1 VLSMLP
7 CSYSS
12 SSFARRPRTPR
23 RAQHPDQDHAS
34 PMSTPETTAA
44 MQPRELTPRAEN
56 RLSALLSATPDAVV
70 LIDGRGIIESF
81 NPGAERIFGYRAEEV
96 IGRNIALLMP
106 APFGASHDDYI
117 RRYRQTGEARF
128 MLAPR
133 EVEACRKDGTTFPAE
148 VSVGQVEGDTAP
160 GFIGI
165 IRDISERMAAE
176 ARLHRVEANLLTAQ
190 ALAHVGS
197 FEGDWPEARVNFW
210 SDEFFRI
217 VGVDPDRPPLSPAQ
231 FVQRFAHPEDRQRVE
246 ARLAED
252 THKTSGGGELEY
264 RIIRPDGTIRHIQ
277 TIYQIVADPLT
288 GSRRIQ
294 GTILD
299 QTFRRH
305 AEEALRRE
313 RDRAQRYLDLVNVM
327 VIAVDRSGRI
337 TLVNRKACELFGY
350 PEHEMLGK
358 DFFAACQPPGFAG
371 RSRILFEEALAGRE
385 SGFSLLEG
393 PVLTRDGHT
402 RRVFWRN
409 QFLRD
414 EYGQI
419 NGVLSAG
426 EDVTEQRETE
436 AQLRQAEEE
445 LRLIFRR
452 APVGMATLSAAHEI
466 DGHYLSVNQAL
477 CNMLGYTEGELLARS
492 VREVTPLED
501 VAETVR
507 QFRLLLSGSETV
519 KYNKRF
525 IHKDGSVVHALVN
538 LSLIVDHD
546 GRPSLIISQILDRTD
561 VVHAEMEARKQRERL
576 AHVARLGTLGE
587 MAAGIAHELNQPLAA
602 IANYTQACQRLL
614 AAGDMDPEELGQV
627 LGRVTA
633 QARRAGDVIQRLR
646 AFVRRHTPDRRHRD
660 ANELI
665 QEILPLVEMD
675 CRSHEVDLQ
684 LELQQ
689 ALPRVQVDGIQ
700 LQQVLLNLTR
710 NAVEAMNACNP
721 ETRRLL
727 IRTGALGEEL
737 VEIAVEDAGPG
748 VPDTLKDQ
756 LFEPFFTT
764 KPEGMGLGLSLS
776 RSIIEAHGGSLRY
789 DSGPGD
795 GSVFRIGLPTAPEEG

>member
-1 VLSMLP
+1 MNS
-7 CSYSS
+7 
-12 SSFARRPRTPR
+12 RDTPT
-23 RAQHPDQDHAS
+23 AS
-34 PMSTPETTAA
+34 PT
-44 MQPRELTPRAEN
+44 RKDIPRAEY
-56 RLSALLSATPDAVV
+56 RLSALLDATPDAVI
-70 LIDGRGIIESF
+70 LINGDGVIESF
-81 NPGAERIFGYRAEEV
+81 NPGAERVFGYSAAEIV
-96 IGRNIALLMP
+96 GRNVALLMP
-106 APFGASHDDYI
+106 TPFRAGHDGYI
-117 RRYRQTGEARF
+117 QRYQQTGEARF

-133 EVEACRKDGTTFPAE
+133 EVEACRKDGTVFPAE
-148 VSVGQVEGDTAP
+148 VSVGRVGDEGTTS
-160 GFIGI
+160 FIGI
-165 IRDISERMAAE
+165 IRDISARIAAE
-176 ARLHRVEANLLTAQ
+176 ARLHQVEANLLTAQ

-197 FEGDWPEARVNFW
+197 FEGDWPESRSNFW

-217 VGVDPDRPPLSPAQ
+217 VGLDPDTQALGPAE
-231 FVQRFAHPEDRQRVE
+231 FVRRFAHPQDRDRVE

-252 THKTSGGGELEY
+252 ARKTSGGGELEY
-264 RIIRPDGTIRHIQ
+264 RIVRPDGTVRHIQ
-277 TIYQIVADPLT
+277 TIYQIVTNPMS
-288 GSRRIQ
+288 GERRIQ

-327 VIAVDRSGRI
+327 IIAMDRSGRI

-350 PEHEMLGK
+350 PEHELLGK

-385 SGFSLLEG
+385 ESFSLMEG
-393 PVLTRDGHT
+393 PITTRDGHH

-414 EYGQI
+414 DSGRV

-436 AQLRQAEEE
+436 SQLRQAEEE

-452 APVGMATLSAAHEI
+452 APVGMATLAAAHEI
-466 DGHYLSVNQAL
+466 DGRYLSVNQAL
-477 CNMLGYTEGELLARS
+477 CNMLGYTEGELLSRS
-492 VREVTPLED
+492 VRDVTPPED
-501 VAETVR
+501 IGETQR
-507 QFRLLLSGSETV
+507 HFQLLLTGGDTV
-519 KYNKRF
+519 KYDKRF
-525 IHKDGSVVHALVN
+525 LHKDGSIVHALVN
-538 LSLIVDHD
+538 LSLISDHD
-546 GRPSLIISQILDRTD
+546 GRPLLIVSQILDRTD
-561 VVHAEMEARKQRERL
+561 VVQAEMEARKQRERL

-614 AAGDMDPEELGQV
+614 AAGDMEPDELGQV

-633 QARRAGDVIQRLR
+633 QARRAGDVIHRLR

-675 CRSHEVDLQ
+675 CRAHEVE
-684 LELQQ
+684 LELAFQVD
-689 ALPRVQVDGIQ
+689 LPKVQVDGIQ

-710 NAVEAMNACNP
+710 NAVEAMNAVEA
-721 ETRRLL
+721 ETRRLVV
-727 IRTGALGEEL
+727 RTVALNEDEVEL
-737 VEIAVEDAGPG
+737 AVEDTGPG
-748 VPDTLKDQ
+748 VADGLREQ

-776 RSIIEAHGGSLRY
+776 RSIIEAHGGTLRY
-789 DSGPGD
+789 DSGTEK
-795 GSVFRIGLPTAPEEG
+795 GSVFRIRLPTAPEEE

>member
-1 VLSMLP
+1 MNS
-7 CSYSS
+7 
-12 SSFARRPRTPR
+12 R
-23 RAQHPDQDHAS
+23 
-34 PMSTPETTAA
+34 ETSVIPGDATE
-44 MQPRELTPRAEN
+44 QRRAEN
-56 RLSALLSATPDAVV
+56 KLAALLNATPDAVV
-70 LIDGRGIIESF
+70 LIDGDGIIESF
-81 NPGAERIFGYRAEEV
+81 NAGAERVFGYRAGEIV
-96 IGRNIALLMP
+96 GKNIALLMP
-106 APFGASHDDYI
+106 TPFRANHDDYI
-117 RRYRQTGEARF
+117 RRYQRTGEARF

-133 EVEACRKDGTTFPAE
+133 EVEACRKDGTVFPAE
-148 VSVGQVEGDTAP
+148 VSVGQVDSAGAP
-160 GFIGI
+160 SFIGI
-165 IRDISERMAAE
+165 IRDISERVAAE
-176 ARLHRVEANLLTAQ
+176 VRLHQVETNLLTAQ

-197 FEGDWPEARVNFW
+197 FEGDWPEAGANFW
-210 SDEFFRI
+210 SDEFYRI
-217 VGVDPDRPPLSPAQ
+217 VGLDPAERSMAPGE
-231 FVQRFAHPEDRQRVE
+231 FVRRFAHPEDRERVE
-246 ARLAED
+246 ARLAAD
-252 THKTSGGGELEY
+252 AKKTSGGGELEY

-277 TIYQIVADPLT
+277 TIYQIVTNPKT
-288 GSRRIQ
+288 GAHRIQ

-327 VIAVDRSGRI
+327 IIAVDRSGRI
-337 TLVNRKACELFGY
+337 TLVNRKGCELFGY
-350 PEHEMLGK
+350 PEHELLGK
-358 DFFAACQPPGFAG
+358 DFFATCQPPGFAG
-371 RSRILFEEALAGRE
+371 RSRILFEEALAGQE
-385 SGFSLLEG
+385 SSFSLLEG

-414 EYGQI
+414 EFGRI

-436 AQLRQAEEE
+436 LQLRQAEEE

-492 VREVTPLED
+492 VRDVTPPED
-501 VAETVR
+501 IAATLHHFE
-507 QFRLLLSGSETV
+507 LLLSGTDTV
-519 KYNKRF
+519 KYEKRF
-525 IHKDGSVVHALVN
+525 IHKDGSIVHALVH
-538 LSLIVDHD
+538 LSVIADHA
-546 GRPSLIISQILDRTD
+546 GKPLLVISQILDRTD

-602 IANYTQACQRLL
+602 IANYTQACQRLM
-614 AAGDMDPEELGQV
+614 AAGDMDAEELGQV

-646 AFVRRHTPDRRHRD
+646 AFVRRHTPDRRNRN

-675 CRSHEVDLQ
+675 CRSHEVELTLEFQPDL
-684 LELQQ
+684 
-689 ALPRVQVDGIQ
+689 PKVQVDGIQ

-710 NAVEAMNACNP
+710 NAVEAMNAC
-721 ETRRLL
+721 ERGERRLL
-727 IRTGALGEEL
+727 VRTRALNEDEVEL
-737 VEIAVEDAGPG
+737 AVEDSGPG
-748 VPDTLKDQ
+748 VADSMLEQ

-776 RSIIEAHGGSLRY
+776 RSIIEAHGGTLRY
-789 DSGPGD
+789 DSQPEC
-795 GSVFRIGLPTAPEEG
+795 GSTFRITLPTAPEEE

>member
-1 VLSMLP
+1 MNIRDSKPATAV
-7 CSYSS
+7 
-12 SSFARRPRTPR
+12 
-23 RAQHPDQDHAS
+23 QHPDG
-34 PMSTPETTAA
+34 
-44 MQPRELTPRAEN
+44 RAES
-56 RLSALLSATPDAVV
+56 RLAALLDATPDAVV
-70 LIDGRGIIESF
+70 LIDGEGIIESF
-81 NPGAERIFGYRAEEV
+81 NAGAERVFGYRASEIV
-96 IGRNIALLMP
+96 GRNISLLMP
-106 APFGASHDDYI
+106 TPFRVNHDDYI
-117 RRYRQTGEARF
+117 KRYQQTGEARF

-133 EVEACRKDGTTFPAE
+133 EVEACRKDGSTFPAE
-148 VSVGQVEGDTAP
+148 VSVGQVEGEGMAS
-160 GFIGI
+160 FIGI
-165 IRDISERMAAE
+165 VRDISARVAAE
-176 ARLHRVEANLLTAQ
+176 ARLHRVETNLLTAQ

-197 FEGDWPEARVNFW
+197 FEGDWPEAGANFW
-210 SDEFFRI
+210 SDEFYRI
-217 VGVDPDRPPLSPAQ
+217 VGLDPDQPTMGPGEFAR
-231 FVQRFAHPEDRQRVE
+231 RFAHPDDLERVE

-252 THKTSGGGELEY
+252 MKKFSGGGELEY
-264 RIIRPDGTIRHIQ
+264 RIIRPDGTVRHIQ
-277 TIYQIVADPLT
+277 TIYQIVTDELR
-288 GSRRIQ
+288 GGCRIQ

-327 VIAVDRSGRI
+327 IIAVDRSGRI

-350 PEHEMLGK
+350 PEHELLGK

-371 RSRILFEEALAGRE
+371 RSRILFEEALAGQE

-393 PVLTRDGHT
+393 PVLTRNGHT

-414 EYGQI
+414 ERGRI

-436 AQLRQAEEE
+436 LQLRQAEEE

-466 DGHYLSVNQAL
+466 DGRYLSVNEAL

-492 VREVTPLED
+492 VRDVTPPEEIDDTLHHFH
-501 VAETVR
+501 V
-507 QFRLLLSGSETV
+507 LLGGTDTV
-519 KYNKRF
+519 KYDKRF
-525 IHKDGSVVHALVN
+525 IHKNGSIVHALVH
-538 LSLIVDHD
+538 LSVIADHE
-546 GRPSLIISQILDRTD
+546 GKPLLIISQILDRTD
-561 VVHAEMEARKQRERL
+561 VVLAEVEARKQRERL

-602 IANYTQACQRLL
+602 IANYTQACQRLM
-614 AAGDMDPEELGQV
+614 AAGDMDAEELGQV

-646 AFVRRHTPDRRHRD
+646 AFVRRHTPDRRNRD
-660 ANELI
+660 AKELI

-675 CRSHEVDLQ
+675 CRSHEVDLR
-684 LELQQ
+684 LQFQ
-689 ALPRVQVDGIQ
+689 SDLPKVQVDGIQ

-710 NAVEAMNACNP
+710 NAVEAMNACAP
-721 ETRRLL
+721 EVRSLL
-727 IRTGALGEEL
+727 IRTEALGDDEVEL
-737 VEIAVEDAGPG
+737 AVEDAGPG
-748 VPDTLKDQ
+748 VPDTMLEQ

-776 RSIIEAHGGSLRY
+776 RSIIEAHGGTLRY
-789 DSGPGD
+789 DSHPSG
-795 GSVFRIGLPTAPEEG
+795 GSIFRIRLPTAPEEE

>member
-1 VLSMLP
+1 MN
-7 CSYSS
+7 SS
-12 SSFARRPRTPR
+12 VTIPARQGGTTP
-23 RAQHPDQDHAS
+23 
-34 PMSTPETTAA
+34 
-44 MQPRELTPRAEN
+44 AES
-56 RLSALLSATPDAVV
+56 RLSALLNATPDAVV
-70 LIDGRGIIESF
+70 LIDGSGVIESF
-81 NPGAERIFGYRAEEV
+81 NPGAERIFGYRADEIV
-96 IGRNIALLMP
+96 GRNISLLMP
-106 APFGASHDDYI
+106 KPFQANHDEYI
-117 RRYRQTGEARF
+117 RRYQRTGEARF

-133 EVEACRKDGTTFPAE
+133 EVEACRKDGTVFPAE
-148 VSVGQVEGDTAP
+148 VSVGQVDPEAGGLP
-160 GFIGI
+160 SFIGI
-165 IRDISERMAAE
+165 IRDISERMDAE
-176 ARLHRVEANLLTAQ
+176 ARLHQVEANLVTAQ

-197 FEGDWPEARVNFW
+197 FEGDWPAAETNFW
-210 SDEFFRI
+210 SEEFFRI
-217 VGVDPDRPPLSPAQ
+217 AGIDAAAGPMSPRE
-231 FVQRFAHPEDRQRVE
+231 FVRRFAHPEDRERVE

-252 THKTSGGGELEY
+252 VRKTSGGGELEY
-264 RIIRPDGTIRHIQ
+264 RIIRPDGTVRHIQ
-277 TIYQIVADPLT
+277 TIYQIVPDPAT
-288 GSRRIQ
+288 GAGRIQ

-299 QTFRRH
+299 QTFRRQ

-327 VIAVDRSGRI
+327 IIAVDRYGRI
-337 TLVNRKACELFGY
+337 TLVNRKACELFGC

-358 DFFAACQPPGFAG
+358 DFFATCQPPGFAG

-385 SGFSLLEG
+385 AGFSLLEG
-393 PVLTRDGHT
+393 PVITRDGHT

-414 EYGQI
+414 ETGRI

-436 AQLRQAEEE
+436 SQLRQAEEE

-452 APVGMATLSAAHEI
+452 APVGMATLAAAHEV

-492 VREVTPLED
+492 VRDVTPAED
-501 VAETVR
+501 MAETQR
-507 QFRLLLSGSETV
+507 QFRLLLTGGDTV
-519 KYNKRF
+519 KYEKRF
-525 IHKDGSVVHALVN
+525 FHKDGSTVHAMVH
-538 LSLIVDHD
+538 LSVIADHA
-546 GRPSLIISQILDRTD
+546 GRPSLIVSQILDRTD
-561 VVHAEMEARKQRERL
+561 VVLAEMEARRQRERL
-576 AHVARLGTLGE
+576 AHVARLGTMGE

-627 LGRVTA
+627 LGRVTG

-646 AFVRRHTPDRRHRD
+646 AFVRRHTPDRRNRD

-675 CRSHEVDLQ
+675 CRSHEVELA
-684 LELQQ
+684 LELRED
-689 ALPRVQVDGIQ
+689 LPRVQVDGVQ

-710 NAVEAMNACNP
+710 NAVEAMNACEP
-721 ETRRLL
+721 ETRRLE
-727 IRTGALGEEL
+727 IRTRWGGQDE
-737 VEIAVEDAGPG
+737 VEICVEDAGPG
-748 VPDTLKDQ
+748 VPDTLLEQ

-776 RSIIEAHGGSLRY
+776 RSIIEAHGGTLRY
-789 DSGPGD
+789 DSGPEK
-795 GSVFRIGLPTAPEEG
+795 GSIFRIGLPTAPEEE

>member
-1 VLSMLP
+1 MNTRDS
-7 CSYSS
+7 
-12 SSFARRPRTPR
+12 RPAP
-23 RAQHPDQDHAS
+23 AGQHAGG
-34 PMSTPETTAA
+34 
-44 MQPRELTPRAEN
+44 RAES
-56 RLSALLSATPDAVV
+56 RLAALLDATPDAVV
-70 LIDGRGIIESF
+70 LIDGGGVIESF
-81 NPGAERIFGYRAEEV
+81 NAGAERVFGYRASEI
-96 IGRNIALLMP
+96 IGKNISLLMP
-106 APFGASHDDYI
+106 TPFRANHDHYI
-117 RRYRQTGEARF
+117 RRYQRTGEARF

-133 EVEACRKDGTTFPAE
+133 EVEACRKDGSTFPAE
-148 VSVGQVEGDTAP
+148 VSVGQVGGDGKAS
-160 GFIGI
+160 FIGI
-165 IRDISERMAAE
+165 VRDNSARVAAE
-176 ARLHRVEANLLTAQ
+176 ARLHRVETNLLTAQ

-197 FEGDWPEARVNFW
+197 FEGDWPEAGANFW
-210 SDEFFRI
+210 SDEFYRI
-217 VGVDPDRPPLSPAQ
+217 VGLDPAQ
-231 FVQRFAHPEDRQRVE
+231 PTMGPGEFARRFAHPDDLERVE

-252 THKTSGGGELEY
+252 MKKISGGGELEY
-264 RIIRPDGTIRHIQ
+264 RIIRPDGTVRHIQ
-277 TIYQIVADPLT
+277 TIYQIVTDELS
-288 GSRRIQ
+288 GSCRIQ

-327 VIAVDRSGRI
+327 IIAVDRSGRI

-350 PEHEMLGK
+350 PEHELLGK

-371 RSRILFEEALAGRE
+371 RSRILFEEALAGQE

-414 EYGQI
+414 ERGRI

-426 EDVTEQRETE
+426 EDVSEQRETE
-436 AQLRQAEEE
+436 LQLRQAEEE

-466 DGHYLSVNQAL
+466 DGRYLSVNQAL

-492 VREVTPLED
+492 VRDVTPPDDIDDTL
-501 VAETVR
+501 R
-507 QFRLLLSGSETV
+507 HFQLLLGGTETV
-519 KYNKRF
+519 KYDKRF
-525 IHKDGSVVHALVN
+525 IHKSGSIVHALVH
-538 LSLIVDHD
+538 LSVIADHE
-546 GRPSLIISQILDRTD
+546 GKPLLIISQILDRTD
-561 VVHAEMEARKQRERL
+561 VVLAEMEARKQRERL

-602 IANYTQACQRLL
+602 IANYTQACQRLV
-614 AAGDMDPEELGQV
+614 AAGDMDAEELGQV

-633 QARRAGDVIQRLR
+633 QARRAGGVIHRLR
-646 AFVRRHTPDRRHRD
+646 AFVRRHTPDRRNCD

-675 CRSHEVDLQ
+675 CRSHEVDLRLKFQ
-684 LELQQ
+684 SD
-689 ALPRVQVDGIQ
+689 LPRVQVDGIQ

-710 NAVEAMNACNP
+710 NAVEAMNACAP
-721 ETRRLL
+721 EVRRLV
-727 IRTGALGEEL
+727 IRTEALGDDEVGL
-737 VEIAVEDAGPG
+737 AVEDAGPG
-748 VPDTLKDQ
+748 VPDTMLEQ

-776 RSIIEAHGGSLRY
+776 RSIIEAHGGTLRY
-789 DSGPGD
+789 DSHPSG
-795 GSVFRIGLPTAPEEG
+795 GSIFRIRLPTAPEEE

>member
-1 VLSMLP
+1 MKHP
-7 CSYSS
+7 EP
-12 SSFARRPRTPR
+12 ARTISP
-23 RAQHPDQDHAS
+23 AAS
-34 PMSTPETTAA
+34 GPAA
-44 MQPRELTPRAEN
+44 ES

-70 LIDGRGIIESF
+70 LIDGNGIIESF
-81 NPGAERIFGYRAEEV
+81 NPGAERIFGYSAAEIV
-96 IGRNIALLMP
+96 GRNIALLMP
-106 APFGASHDDYI
+106 TPFRANHDDYI
-117 RRYRQTGEARF
+117 RRYQRTGEARF

-148 VSVGQVEGDTAP
+148 VSVGQVDSADGAMP
-160 GFIGI
+160 SFIGI
-165 IRDISERMAAE
+165 IRDISERVAAE
-176 ARLHRVEANLLTAQ
+176 ARLHRVETNLLTAQ

-197 FEGDWPEARVNFW
+197 FEGDWPTASVNFW
-210 SDEFFRI
+210 SDEFCRI
-217 VGVDPDRPPLSPAQ
+217 VGVDPAAPSMSPGE
-231 FVQRFAHPEDRQRVE
+231 FVRRFAHPDDRERVE

-252 THKTSGGGELEY
+252 ARKTSGGGELEY
-264 RIIRPDGTIRHIQ
+264 RIIRPDGTVRHIQ
-277 TIYQIVADPLT
+277 TIYQIVTDPAT
-288 GSRRIQ
+288 GAGRIQ

-299 QTFRRH
+299 QTFRRQ

-327 VIAVDRSGRI
+327 IIAVDRTGRI
-337 TLVNRKACELFGY
+337 TLVNRKACELFGF

-358 DFFAACQPPGFAG
+358 DFFATCQPPGFAG

-385 SGFSLLEG
+385 EGFSLLEG
-393 PVLTRDGHT
+393 PVLTHDGHT

-414 EYGQI
+414 ETGRI

-436 AQLRQAEEE
+436 SQLRQAEEE

-452 APVGMATLSAAHEI
+452 APVGMATLSAAHEV

-477 CNMLGYTEGELLARS
+477 CGMLGYTEGELLARS
-492 VREVTPLED
+492 VRDVTPPED
-501 VAETVR
+501 MAETLR
-507 QFRLLLSGSETV
+507 QFRLLLSGSDTV
-519 KYNKRF
+519 KYEKRF
-525 IHKDGSVVHALVN
+525 FHKDGSVVHAMVH
-538 LSLIVDHD
+538 LSVIADHE
-546 GRPSLIISQILDRTD
+546 GRPLLIISQILDRTD
-561 VVHAEMEARKQRERL
+561 VVLAEMEARKQRERL
-576 AHVARLGTLGE
+576 AHVARLGTMGE

-627 LGRVTA
+627 LSRVTG

-646 AFVRRHTPDRRHRD
+646 AFVRRHTPDRRNRD
-660 ANELI
+660 AGELI
-665 QEILPLVEMD
+665 HEILPLVEMD

-684 LELQQ
+684 LELQED
-689 ALPRVQVDGIQ
+689 LPRIQVDGIQ

-710 NAVEAMNACNP
+710 NAVEAMNVCDP
-721 ETRRLL
+721 ETR
-727 IRTGALGEEL
+727 EL
-737 VEIAVEDAGPG
+737 VVRTHAASEDEVEISVADTGPG
-748 VPDTLKDQ
+748 VPDTLLEQ

-776 RSIIEAHGGSLRY
+776 RSIIEAHGGTLRY
-789 DSGPGD
+789 DSGPEK
-795 GSVFRIGLPTAPEEG
+795 GSIFRIGLPTAPEEE

>member
-1 VLSMLP
+1 M
-7 CSYSS
+7 SS
-12 SSFARRPRTPR
+12 QQTTPGRQARKER
-23 RAQHPDQDHAS
+23 RS
-34 PMSTPETTAA
+34 
-44 MQPRELTPRAEN
+44 AES
-56 RLSALLSATPDAVV
+56 RLSALLNATPDAVV
-70 LIDGRGIIESF
+70 LINGNGIIESF
-81 NPGAERIFGYRAEEV
+81 NPGAERVFGYQAEEIV
-96 IGRNIALLMP
+96 GQNIALLMP
-106 APFGASHDDYI
+106 TPFRPNHDQYI
-117 RRYRQTGEARF
+117 RRYQQTGEARF

-133 EVEACRKDGTTFPAE
+133 EVEACRKDGSVFPAE
-148 VSVGQVEGDTAP
+148 VSVGQVDGDGP
-160 GFIGI
+160 PSFIGI
-165 IRDISERMAAE
+165 VRDITERMAAE

-197 FEGDWPEARVNFW
+197 FEGDWPNARVNFW

-217 VGVDPDRPPLSPAQ
+217 VGLDPEQGPLSPAE
-231 FVQRFAHPEDRQRVE
+231 FVHHFAHPEDRERVE
-246 ARLAED
+246 ARMAED
-252 THKTSGGGELEY
+252 AGKTSGGGELEY

-277 TIYQIVADPLT
+277 TIYQIATDPLS
-288 GSRRIQ
+288 GARRIQ

-327 VIAVDRSGRI
+327 IIAVDRQGRI

-350 PEHEMLGK
+350 PEHELLGK

-414 EYGQI
+414 EFGRI

-436 AQLRQAEEE
+436 VQLRQAEEE

-452 APVGMATLSAAHEI
+452 APVGMATLAAAHEI
-466 DGHYLSVNQAL
+466 DGRYLTVNEAL
-477 CNMLGYTEGELLARS
+477 CNMLGYQEGELLARS
-492 VREVTPLED
+492 VRDVTPAED
-501 VAETVR
+501 IAETVR
-507 QFRLLLSGSETV
+507 QFRLLLSGTDTV
-519 KYNKRF
+519 RYEKRF
-525 IHKDGSVVHALVN
+525 IHKDGSIVHALVH
-538 LSLIVDHD
+538 LSVIADHE
-546 GRPSLIISQILDRTD
+546 GRPLLIISQILDRTD
-561 VVHAEMEARKQRERL
+561 VVQAEKEARKQRERL

-614 AAGDMDPEELGQV
+614 ASGSIDSEELGQV

-633 QARRAGDVIQRLR
+633 QARRAGDVIHRLR
-646 AFVRRHTPDRRHRD
+646 AFVRRHTPDRRRRD

-665 QEILPLVEMD
+665 HEILPLVEMD

-689 ALPRVQVDGIQ
+689 DLPKIQVDGIQ

-710 NAVEAMNACNP
+710 NAVEAMNAVEP
-721 ETRRLL
+721 PTRQLVVH
-727 IRTGALGEEL
+727 TCALSEDEA
-737 VEIAVEDAGPG
+737 EISVRDTGPG
-748 VPDTLKDQ
+748 VPAGLLEQ

-776 RSIIEAHGGSLRY
+776 RSIIEAHGGTLRY
-789 DSGPGD
+789 DSGPER
-795 GSVFRIGLPTAPEEG
+795 GSIFRIRLPTAPEEE

>member
-1 VLSMLP
+1 MNTRPTSAGR
-7 CSYSS
+7 
-12 SSFARRPRTPR
+12 ARRDEDR
-23 RAQHPDQDHAS
+23 
-34 PMSTPETTAA
+34 
-44 MQPRELTPRAEN
+44 RAEN
-56 RLSALLSATPDAVV
+56 RLAALLNATPDAVV
-70 LIDGRGIIESF
+70 LIDGDGIIQSF
-81 NPGAERIFGYRAEEV
+81 NPGAEQVFGYCADEIV
-96 IGRNIALLMP
+96 GQNIALLMP
-106 APFGASHDDYI
+106 TPFRASHDDYI

-133 EVEACRKDGTTFPAE
+133 EVEACRKDGSVFPAE
-148 VSVGQVEGDTAP
+148 VSVGQVEGRGLP
-160 GFIGI
+160 SFIGI
-165 IRDISERMAAE
+165 IRDLSKRVAAE
-176 ARLHRVEANLLTAQ
+176 VRLHQVETNLLTAQ

-197 FEGDWPEARVNFW
+197 FETDWPEAGTNFW
-210 SDEFFRI
+210 SDEFYRI
-217 VGVDPDRPPLSPAQ
+217 VGLAPDQAPMGPAE
-231 FVQRFAHPEDRQRVE
+231 FARRFAHPEDLQRVE

-252 THKTSGGGELEY
+252 MKKSSGGGELEY
-264 RIIRPDGTIRHIQ
+264 RIIRPDGTVRHIQ
-277 TIYQIVADPLT
+277 MIYQITAQRPN
-288 GSRRIQ
+288 GMPRMQ

-327 VIAVDRSGRI
+327 IIAVDRSGRI

-350 PEHEMLGK
+350 PEHELLGK

-371 RSRILFEEALAGRE
+371 RSRILFEEALAGQE

-402 RRVFWRN
+402 RRVYWRN

-414 EYGQI
+414 EKGRI

-436 AQLRQAEEE
+436 SQLRQAEEE

-466 DGHYLSVNQAL
+466 DGHYLSVNEAL

-492 VREVTPLED
+492 VRDVTPPED
-501 VAETVR
+501 IAHTQD
-507 QFRLLLSGSETV
+507 QFQLLLSGSDAV
-519 KYNKRF
+519 KYEKRF
-525 IHKDGSVVHALVN
+525 IHKDGSIVHALVH
-538 LSLIVDHD
+538 LSAIADDAGKPL
-546 GRPSLIISQILDRTD
+546 LIISQILDRTD
-561 VVHAEMEARKQRERL
+561 VVLAEVEARKQRERL

-587 MAAGIAHELNQPLAA
+587 MAAGIAHELNQPLSA

-614 AAGDMDPEELGQV
+614 AAGDIDAEELGQV

-633 QARRAGDVIQRLR
+633 QARRAGDVIHRLR
-646 AFVRRHTPDRRHRD
+646 AFVRRHTPDRRNRD

-665 QEILPLVEMD
+665 REILPLVEMD

-684 LELQQ
+684 LQLQPD
-689 ALPRVQVDGIQ
+689 LPKVQVDGIQ

-710 NAVEAMNACNP
+710 NAVEAMNACAA
-721 ETRRLL
+721 EERSLV
-727 IRTGALGEEL
+727 IRTAAPKEDEVEL
-737 VEIAVEDAGPG
+737 SVRDAGPG
-748 VPDTLKDQ
+748 VPHGMLEQ

-789 DSGPGD
+789 DSRPEGN
-795 GSVFRIGLPTAPEEG
+795 SVFRIRLPTAPQEE

>member
-1 VLSMLP
+1 MNTRETSAIP
-7 CSYSS
+7 GD
-12 SSFARRPRTPR
+12 ATEQR
-23 RAQHPDQDHAS
+23 RAESKLA
-34 PMSTPETTAA
+34 
-44 MQPRELTPRAEN
+44 
-56 RLSALLSATPDAVV
+56 ALLSATPDAVV
-70 LIDGRGIIESF
+70 LIDGNGIIESF
-81 NPGAERIFGYRAEEV
+81 NAGAERVFGYRAAEIV
-96 IGRNIALLMP
+96 GKNIALLMP
-106 APFGASHDDYI
+106 APFRANHDDYI
-117 RRYRQTGEARF
+117 RRFQRTGEARF

-133 EVEACRKDGTTFPAE
+133 EVEACRKDGTVFPAE
-148 VSVGQVEGDTAP
+148 VSVGQVDSAGAP
-160 GFIGI
+160 SFIGI
-165 IRDISERMAAE
+165 IRDISERVAAE
-176 ARLHRVEANLLTAQ
+176 VRLHQVETNLLTAQ

-197 FEGDWPEARVNFW
+197 FEGDWPEVGTNFW
-210 SDEFFRI
+210 SDEFYRI
-217 VGVDPDRPPLSPAQ
+217 VGLDPAEPSMAPGE
-231 FVQRFAHPEDRQRVE
+231 FVRRFAHPEDRERVE
-246 ARLAED
+246 ARLAAD
-252 THKTSGGGELEY
+252 TKKTSGGGELEY
-264 RIIRPDGTIRHIQ
+264 RIIRPDGTVRHIQ
-277 TIYQIVADPLT
+277 TIYQIVTKPQT
-288 GSRRIQ
+288 GARRIQ

-327 VIAVDRSGRI
+327 IIAVDRAGRI

-350 PEHEMLGK
+350 PEHELLGK

-385 SGFSLLEG
+385 SSFSLLEG

-414 EYGQI
+414 EFGRI

-436 AQLRQAEEE
+436 IQLRQAEEE

-492 VREVTPLED
+492 VRDVTPPED
-501 VAETVR
+501 IAATLRNFE
-507 QFRLLLSGSETV
+507 QLLSGTDTV
-519 KYNKRF
+519 KYEKRF
-525 IHKDGSVVHALVN
+525 IHKDGSIVHALVH
-538 LSLIVDHD
+538 LSVIADHA
-546 GRPSLIISQILDRTD
+546 GKPLLVISQILDRTD
-561 VVHAEMEARKQRERL
+561 VVHAEIEARKQRERL

-602 IANYTQACQRLL
+602 IANYTQACQRLM

-646 AFVRRHTPDRRHRD
+646 AFVRRHTPDRRNRN

-675 CRSHEVDLQ
+675 CRSHEVDLT
-684 LELQQ
+684 LEFQPD
-689 ALPRVQVDGIQ
+689 LPKVQVDGIQ

-710 NAVEAMNACNP
+710 NAVEAMNAC
-721 ETRRLL
+721 ERGERRLL
-727 IRTGALGEEL
+727 IRTRALNEDEVEL
-737 VEIAVEDAGPG
+737 AVEDSGPG
-748 VPDTLKDQ
+748 VADSMLEQ

-776 RSIIEAHGGSLRY
+776 RSIIEAHGGTLRY
-789 DSGPGD
+789 DSQPER
-795 GSVFRIGLPTAPEEG
+795 GSTFRITLPTAPEEE

>member
-1 VLSMLP
+1 
-7 CSYSS
+7 
-12 SSFARRPRTPR
+12 
-23 RAQHPDQDHAS
+23 
-34 PMSTPETTAA
+34 MSTKPVHSSAGA
-44 MQPRELTPRAEN
+44 HSDQQHAES

-70 LIDGRGIIESF
+70 LINGEGVIESF
-81 NPGAERIFGYRAEEV
+81 NSGAERIFGYRAAEIV
-96 IGRNIALLMP
+96 GQNVALLMP
-106 APFGASHDDYI
+106 TPFRPGHDGYI
-117 RRYRQTGEARF
+117 RRYQQTGEARF

-133 EVEACRKDGTTFPAE
+133 EVEACRKDGSIFPAE
-148 VSVGQVEGDTAP
+148 VSVGQVEGGID
-160 GFIGI
+160 GMSSFIGI
-165 IRDISERMAAE
+165 IRDISERVAAE
-176 ARLHRVEANLLTAQ
+176 ARLHQVEANLLTAQ

-197 FEGDWPEARVNFW
+197 FEGDWPAAASNFW

-217 VGVDPDRPPLSPAQ
+217 AGLDPDATPMSPQ
-231 FVQRFAHPEDRQRVE
+231 EFVRKFAHPEDRARVE

-252 THKTSGGGELEY
+252 MKKSSGGGELEY

-277 TIYQIVADPLT
+277 NIYQIVADAAS
-288 GSRRIQ
+288 GSARIQ

-327 VIAVDRSGRI
+327 IIAVNRAGRI

-350 PEHEMLGK
+350 PEHELLGK

-393 PVLTRDGHT
+393 PVLTQDGHT

-409 QFLRD
+409 EFLRD
-414 EYGQI
+414 ELGRI

-426 EDVTEQRETE
+426 EDVTEQRDTE
-436 AQLRQAEEE
+436 FQLRQAEEE

-452 APVGMATLSAAHEI
+452 APVGMATLSAAYEI

-477 CNMLGYTEGELLARS
+477 CNMLGYTEGELLAKS
-492 VREVTPLED
+492 VRDVTPADD
-501 VAETVR
+501 VPETLQ
-507 QFRLLLSGSETV
+507 QFRLLLSGTDTV
-519 KYNKRF
+519 KYEKRF
-525 IHKDGSVVHALVN
+525 FHKNGAIVHALVH
-538 LSLIVDHD
+538 LSVIADHA
-546 GRPSLIISQILDRTD
+546 GKPLLIISQILDRTD

-602 IANYTQACQRLL
+602 IANYTQACQRLV
-614 AAGDMDPEELGQV
+614 AAGAMDAEELGQV

-660 ANELI
+660 TREVI
-665 QEILPLVEMD
+665 HEILPLVEMD

-684 LELQQ
+684 LQLQED
-689 ALPRVQVDGIQ
+689 LPKVQVDGIQ

-710 NAVEAMNACNP
+710 NAVEAMNVVAP
-721 ETRRLL
+721 ETRRLI
-727 IRTGALGEEL
+727 IRTRTLSEDEVEL
-737 VEIAVEDAGPG
+737 AVEDTGPG
-748 VPDTLKDQ
+748 VPDTLLEQ

-776 RSIIEAHGGSLRY
+776 RSIIEAHGGTLRY
-789 DSGPGD
+789 DSGQQVG
-795 GSVFRIGLPTAPEEG
+795 GIFRIWLPAAPEEE

>member
-1 VLSMLP
+1 M
-7 CSYSS
+7 SS
-12 SSFARRPRTPR
+12 PDSIAAR
-23 RAQHPDQDHAS
+23 S
-34 PMSTPETTAA
+34 PTEGDT
-44 MQPRELTPRAEN
+44 RAES
-56 RLSALLSATPDAVV
+56 RLSALLNATPDAVV
-70 LIDGRGIIESF
+70 LIDGNGIIESF
-81 NPGAERIFGYRAEEV
+81 NPGAERVFGYRAEEI
-96 IGRNIALLMP
+96 IGHNIATLMP
-106 APFGASHDDYI
+106 APFRANHDEYI
-117 RRYRQTGEARF
+117 LRYRQTGEARF

-133 EVEACRKDGTTFPAE
+133 EVEACRKDGTVFPAE
-148 VSVGQVEGDTAP
+148 VSVGQVEGEGLP
-160 GFIGI
+160 SFIGI
-165 IRDISERMAAE
+165 IRDVSERVRSE
-176 ARLHRVEANLLTAQ
+176 ARLHLVEANLLTAQ
-190 ALAHVGS
+190 TLAHVGS
-197 FEGDWPEARVNFW
+197 FEGDWPTAETNFW

-217 VGVDPDRPPLSPAQ
+217 AGVDPDSTPLSPQEFAR
-231 FVQRFAHPEDRQRVE
+231 RFAHPEDRERVE

-252 THKTSGGGELEY
+252 MKKTSGGGELEY
-264 RIIRPDGTIRHIQ
+264 RIIRPDGTVRHIQ
-277 TIYQIVADPLT
+277 TIYQIVSEPLT
-288 GSRRIQ
+288 GARRIR

-327 VIAVDRSGRI
+327 IIAVDRYGSI

-350 PEHEMLGK
+350 PEHELLGK

-385 SGFSLLEG
+385 AGFSLVEG
-393 PVLTRDGHT
+393 PVQTREGHT

-414 EYGQI
+414 ETGRI

-436 AQLRQAEEE
+436 VQLRQAEEE

-452 APVGMATLSAAHEI
+452 APVGMATLSAAHEV

-492 VREVTPLED
+492 ARDVTPPED
-501 VAETVR
+501 IELTVR
-507 QFRLLLSGSETV
+507 QFRLLLSGTDTV
-519 KYNKRF
+519 RYEKRF
-525 IHKDGSVVHALVN
+525 IHKDGSLVHALVH
-538 LSLIVDHD
+538 LSVIADHQ

-561 VVHAEMEARKQRERL
+561 IVLAEIEARKQRERL

-614 AAGDMDPEELGQV
+614 AAGDIDPEELGQV
-627 LGRVTA
+627 LGRVTG
-633 QARRAGDVIQRLR
+633 QARRAGDVIHRLR
-646 AFVRRHTPDRRHRD
+646 AFVRRHTPDRRRRD
-660 ANELI
+660 ARELI

-675 CRSHEVDLQ
+675 CRAHEVALE
-684 LELQQ
+684 LELQ
-689 ALPRVQVDGIQ
+689 ADLAKIQVDGIQ

-710 NAVEAMNACNP
+710 NANEAMNACRA
-721 ETRRLL
+721 ETRRML
-727 IRTGALGEEL
+727 IRTRALDRDEMEL
-737 VEIAVEDAGPG
+737 SVEDTGPG
-748 VPDTLKDQ
+748 VPEGLLEQ

-776 RSIIEAHGGSLRY
+776 RSIIEAHGGTLRY
-789 DSGPGD
+789 DSGPSG
-795 GSVFRIGLPTAPEEG
+795 GSIFRIRLPTAPEEE

>member
-1 VLSMLP
+1 MKSRKKRPEVLAP
-7 CSYSS
+7 DD
-12 SSFARRPRTPR
+12 ARR
-23 RAQHPDQDHAS
+23 
-34 PMSTPETTAA
+34 AA
-44 MQPRELTPRAEN
+44 N
-56 RLSALLSATPDAVV
+56 RLAALLNATPDAVV
-70 LIDGRGIIESF
+70 IIDGNGLIESF
-81 NPGAERIFGYRAEEV
+81 NPGAERVFGYRADE
-96 IGRNIALLMP
+96 ILGRNIALLMP
-106 APFGASHDDYI
+106 TPFRSGHDGYI
-117 RRYRQTGEARF
+117 QRFQQTGEARF

-133 EVEACRKDGTTFPAE
+133 EVEACRKDGTVFPAE
-148 VSVGQVEGDTAP
+148 VSVGQVDGEGMS

-165 IRDISERMAAE
+165 IRDISSRVAAE
-176 ARLHRVEANLLTAQ
+176 ARLHQVEANLLTAQ

-197 FEGDWPEARVNFW
+197 FEGDWPEARINFW
-210 SDEFFRI
+210 SDEFLRI
-217 VGVDPDRPPLSPAQ
+217 VGLEPGHPPMGPAE
-231 FVQRFAHPEDRQRVE
+231 FVRIFAHPEDRERVE

-252 THKTSGGGELEY
+252 SNKTSGGGELEY

-277 TIYQIVADPLT
+277 TIYQISASPLT
-288 GSRRIQ
+288 GERRLQ

-299 QTFRRH
+299 QTFRRQS
-305 AEEALRRE
+305 EEALRRE

-327 VIAVDRSGRI
+327 IIAVDRAGRI

-350 PEHEMLGK
+350 PEHELLGK

-371 RSRILFEEALAGRE
+371 RSRILFEEALGGRE
-385 SGFSLLEG
+385 ASFSLLEG
-393 PVLTRDGHT
+393 PIITRDGHN

-414 EYGQI
+414 ESGRI
-419 NGVLSAG
+419 TGVLSAG

-452 APVGMATLSAAHEI
+452 APVGMATLSAAHQV
-466 DGHYLSVNQAL
+466 DGRYLSVNQAL
-477 CNMLGYTEGELLARS
+477 CNMLGYTEGELLSRS
-492 VREVTPLED
+492 VRDVTPQED
-501 VAETVR
+501 VGETLR
-507 QFRLLLSGSETV
+507 QFRLLLAGADTV
-519 KYNKRF
+519 KYEKRF
-525 IHKDGSVVHALVN
+525 VHKNGSIVHALVN
-538 LSLIVDHD
+538 LSVIADHE
-546 GRPSLIISQILDRTD
+546 GKPLLIISQILDRTD
-561 VVHAEMEARKQRERL
+561 VVLAEMEARKQRERL

-614 AAGDMDPEELGQV
+614 AAGDMEPEELGQV

-660 ANELI
+660 ARELV

-684 LELQQ
+684 LDFQ
-689 ALPRVQVDGIQ
+689 ADLPRIQVDGIQ

-710 NAVEAMNACNP
+710 NAVEAMNAVEP
-721 ETRRLL
+721 ETRRLV
-727 IRTGALGEEL
+727 IRTQTLNEDEVEL
-737 VEIAVEDAGPG
+737 TVTDTGPG
-748 VPDTLKDQ
+748 VPDSLLEQ

-776 RSIIEAHGGSLRY
+776 RSIIEAHGGVLRY
-789 DSGPGD
+789 DSGPGA
-795 GSVFRIGLPTAPEEG
+795 GSIFRIRLPTAPEE

>member
-1 VLSMLP
+1 MNTRAALPENAAAVLK
-7 CSYSS
+7 
-12 SSFARRPRTPR
+12 
-23 RAQHPDQDHAS
+23 
-34 PMSTPETTAA
+34 
-44 MQPRELTPRAEN
+44 AES

-70 LIDGRGIIESF
+70 LINGVGVIESF
-81 NPGAERIFGYRAEEV
+81 NPGAERIFGYQASEIV
-96 IGRNIALLMP
+96 GRNIDLLMP
-106 APFGASHDDYI
+106 APFRANHGDYM
-117 RRYRQTGEARF
+117 RRYQRTGEARF

-133 EVEACRKDGTTFPAE
+133 EVEACRKDGTIFPAE
-148 VSVGQVEGDTAP
+148 VSVGQVDAEDGGMP
-160 GFIGI
+160 SFIGI
-165 IRDISERMAAE
+165 IRDISERIDAE
-176 ARLHRVEANLLTAQ
+176 ARLHQVEANLLTAQ

-197 FEGDWPEARVNFW
+197 FEGDWPAAAVNFW
-210 SDEFFRI
+210 SEEFFRI
-217 VGVDPDRPPLSPAQ
+217 VGMPPDAAPVSPGE
-231 FVQRFAHPEDRQRVE
+231 FVRRFAHPEDRQRVE

-252 THKTSGGGELEY
+252 ARKSSGGGELEY
-264 RIIRPDGTIRHIQ
+264 RIIRPDGTVRHIQ
-277 TIYQIVADPLT
+277 TIYQIVTDAAT
-288 GSRRIQ
+288 GARRIQ

-299 QTFRRH
+299 QTFRRQ

-327 VIAVDRSGRI
+327 IIAVDRSGRI

-371 RSRILFEEALAGRE
+371 RSRIMFEEALAGRE
-385 SGFSLLEG
+385 AGFSLVEG
-393 PVLTRDGHT
+393 PVVTHDGHT

-414 EYGQI
+414 ETGRI

-436 AQLRQAEEE
+436 TQLRQAEEE

-452 APVGMATLSAAHEI
+452 APVGMATLSAAHEV
-466 DGHYLSVNQAL
+466 DGHYMSVNQAL
-477 CNMLGYTEGELLARS
+477 CNMLGYTEGELLALS
-492 VREVTPLED
+492 VRQVTPPED
-501 VAETVR
+501 MAETQR
-507 QFRLLLSGSETV
+507 QFRLLLSGEDTV
-519 KYNKRF
+519 KYEKRF
-525 IHKDGSVVHALVN
+525 IHKDGSIVHAMVH
-538 LSLIVDHD
+538 LSVIADHA

-561 VVHAEMEARKQRERL
+561 VVLAEMEARRQRERL
-576 AHVARLGTLGE
+576 AHVARLGTMGE

-646 AFVRRHTPDRRHRD
+646 AFVRRHTPDRRNRN

-684 LELQQ
+684 LRLQED
-689 ALPRVQVDGIQ
+689 LPRVQVDGIQ

-710 NAVEAMNACNP
+710 NAVEAMNACEP
-721 ETRRLL
+721 ETRRLE
-727 IRTGALGEEL
+727 IRTRVTSGDE
-737 VEIAVEDAGPG
+737 VEIEVTDAGPG
-748 VPDTLKDQ
+748 VPPTLLEQ

-776 RSIIEAHGGSLRY
+776 RSIIEAHGGTLRY
-789 DSGPGD
+789 DSAPEK
-795 GSVFRIGLPTAPEEG
+795 GSIFRIGLPTAPEEE

>member
-1 VLSMLP
+1 
-7 CSYSS
+7 
-12 SSFARRPRTPR
+12 
-23 RAQHPDQDHAS
+23 
-34 PMSTPETTAA
+34 MSTNPVPSSAGA
-44 MQPRELTPRAEN
+44 HADQQHAES

-70 LIDGRGIIESF
+70 LINGEGVIESF
-81 NPGAERIFGYRAEEV
+81 NSGAERIFGYRAAEIV
-96 IGRNIALLMP
+96 GQNVSLLMP
-106 APFGASHDDYI
+106 TPFRPGHDGYI
-117 RRYRQTGEARF
+117 RRYQQTGEARF

-133 EVEACRKDGTTFPAE
+133 EVEACRKDGSIFPAE
-148 VSVGQVEGDTAP
+148 VSVGQVEGDR
-160 GFIGI
+160 GGMSSFIGI
-165 IRDISERMAAE
+165 VRDISERVAAE
-176 ARLHRVEANLLTAQ
+176 ARLHQVEANLLTAQ

-197 FEGDWPEARVNFW
+197 FECDWPLASSCYW
-210 SDEFFRI
+210 SDEFYRI
-217 VGVDPDRPPLSPAQ
+217 VGLDPDGQAMNPRD
-231 FVQRFAHPEDRQRVE
+231 FVRDFAHPEDRERVE

-252 THKTSGGGELEY
+252 VRKSSGGGELEY
-264 RIIRPDGTIRHIQ
+264 RIVRPDGTVRHIQ
-277 TIYQIVADPLT
+277 TIYQIVADPVA
-288 GSRRIQ
+288 GAARIQ

-327 VIAVDRSGRI
+327 IIAVNRAGRI

-393 PVLTRDGHT
+393 PVLTQDGHT

-409 QFLRD
+409 EFLRD
-414 EYGQI
+414 ELGRI

-426 EDVTEQRETE
+426 EDVTEQRDTE
-436 AQLRQAEEE
+436 FQLRQAEEE

-452 APVGMATLSAAHEI
+452 APVGMATLSAAYEI

-477 CNMLGYTEGELLARS
+477 CNMLGYTEGELLAKS
-492 VREVTPLED
+492 VRDVTPVDD
-501 VAETVR
+501 VPETVR
-507 QFRLLLSGSETV
+507 QFRLLLSGTDTV
-519 KYNKRF
+519 KYEKRF
-525 IHKDGSVVHALVN
+525 IHQDGSIVHALVH
-538 LSLIVDHD
+538 LSIVTDHD
-546 GRPSLIISQILDRTD
+546 GKPMLIISQILDRTD

-602 IANYTQACQRLL
+602 IANYTQACQRLVT
-614 AAGDMDPEELGQV
+614 AGAIDAEELSQV

-646 AFVRRHTPDRRHRD
+646 AFVRRHTPNRKHRD
-660 ANELI
+660 AREVI

-684 LELQQ
+684 LQFQQ
-689 ALPRVQVDGIQ
+689 DLPKVQVDRIQ

-710 NAVEAMNACNP
+710 NAVEAMNVVAP
-721 ETRRLL
+721 ETRRLI
-727 IRTGALGEEL
+727 IRTRTLSEDEVEL
-737 VEIAVEDAGPG
+737 AVEDSGPG
-748 VPDTLKDQ
+748 VPDSLLEQ

-776 RSIIEAHGGSLRY
+776 RSIIEAHGGTLRY
-789 DSGPGD
+789 DSGQQVG
-795 GSVFRIGLPTAPEEG
+795 GIFRIWLPAAPEEE

>member
-1 VLSMLP
+1 MKSREKRPEVP
-7 CSYSS
+7 APDD
-12 SSFARRPRTPR
+12 ARR
-23 RAQHPDQDHAS
+23 
-34 PMSTPETTAA
+34 AA
-44 MQPRELTPRAEN
+44 N
-56 RLSALLSATPDAVV
+56 RLSALLNATPDAVV
-70 LIDGRGIIESF
+70 IIDGKGLIESF
-81 NPGAERIFGYRAEEV
+81 NPGAERVFGYSADE
-96 IGRNIALLMP
+96 ILGRNIAVLMP
-106 APFGASHDDYI
+106 TPFRAGHDGYI
-117 RRYRQTGEARF
+117 HRYQQTGEARF

-133 EVEACRKDGTTFPAE
+133 EVEACRKDGTVFPAE
-148 VSVGQVEGDTAP
+148 VSVGQVDGEGMS

-165 IRDISERMAAE
+165 IRDISGRVAAE
-176 ARLHRVEANLLTAQ
+176 ARLHQVEANLLTAQ

-197 FEGDWPEARVNFW
+197 FEGDWPEARINFW
-210 SDEFFRI
+210 SDEFLRI
-217 VGVDPDRPPLSPAQ
+217 VGLEPGHPPLSPAE
-231 FVQRFAHPEDRQRVE
+231 FVRRFAHPEDRERVE

-252 THKTSGGGELEY
+252 GNKASGGGELEY

-277 TIYQIVADPLT
+277 TIYQISANPLT
-288 GSRRIQ
+288 GERRMQ

-299 QTFRRH
+299 QTFRRQS
-305 AEEALRRE
+305 EEALRRE

-327 VIAVDRSGRI
+327 IIAVDRAGRI

-350 PEHEMLGK
+350 PEHELLGK

-371 RSRILFEEALAGRE
+371 RSRILFEEALGGRE
-385 SGFSLLEG
+385 AGFSLLEG
-393 PVLTRDGHT
+393 PIITRDGHN

-414 EYGQI
+414 ELGRI
-419 NGVLSAG
+419 TGVLSAG

-452 APVGMATLSAAHEI
+452 APVGMATLSAAHQV
-466 DGHYLSVNQAL
+466 DGRYLSVNQAL
-477 CNMLGYTEGELLARS
+477 CNMLGYAEGELLSRS
-492 VREVTPLED
+492 VRDVTPPEG
-501 VAETVR
+501 VSETLR
-507 QFRLLLSGSETV
+507 QFRLLLAGADTV
-519 KYNKRF
+519 KYEKRF
-525 IHKDGSVVHALVN
+525 VHKDGSIVHALVH
-538 LSLIVDHD
+538 LSVIADHE
-546 GRPSLIISQILDRTD
+546 GKPLLIISQILDRTD
-561 VVHAEMEARKQRERL
+561 VVLAEMEARKQRERL

-614 AAGDMDPEELGQV
+614 ASGDMEPEELGQV

-660 ANELI
+660 AREVV

-684 LELQQ
+684 LDFQ
-689 ALPRVQVDGIQ
+689 ADLPKIQVDGIQ

-710 NAVEAMNACNP
+710 NAVEAMNAVEP

-727 IRTGALGEEL
+727 IRTETLNEDEVEL
-737 VEIAVEDAGPG
+737 TVTDTGPG
-748 VPDTLKDQ
+748 VQDSLLEQ

-776 RSIIEAHGGSLRY
+776 RSIIEAHGGVLRY
-789 DSGPGD
+789 DSGPGT
-795 GSVFRIGLPTAPEEG
+795 GSIFRIRLPTAPEE